1 MTSPLAAATVTPMQ
15 PGPPRTVLTA
25 FGSTAEPALM
35 EGGQGRTWRS
45 GDIVLKPVD
54 NHAEAE
60 WRAETLIALPE
71 SEAFRVPRPVRSDS
85 GSWTVDGWEA
95 GELLAG
101 STDPKRWSEAVET
114 GEKFHAAIA
123 DLPRPEFLT
132 SKNDWWSMADRDSWN
147 LDLPLPAE
155 VDDLAAA
162 RVPITVPHQLVHGD
176 LLGNILYEPGLPPA
190 VIDWPPY
197 WRPTA
202 WATAVALI
210 DAICWHRAPTALLDT
225 TPPQLA
231 LRALLYRILTDHHAA
246 EARQTPWIPHPA
258 YSPAIKAVL
267 DRVQQH

>member
-1 MTSPLAAATVTPMQ
+1 MQ
-15 PGPPRTVLTA
+15 PPRSVLEA
-25 FGSTAEPALM
+25 FGALGEPRLLH
-35 EGGQGRTWRS
+35 GGQGRTWAS
-45 GDIVLKPVD
+45 GKLVFKPAD
-54 NHAEAE
+54 NEIE
-60 WRAETLIALPE
+60 STWRAETLIALPE

-95 GELLAG
+95 SELLAG
-101 STDPKRWSEAVET
+101 STDPKRWSEAVQI

-123 DLPRPEFLT
+123 DLPRPEFL
-132 SKNDWWSMADRDSWN
+132 SSRDDWWSRADRDSWN
-147 LDLPLPAE
+147 LDIALPAE

-162 RVPITVPHQLVHGD
+162 RAPIEVPHQLVHGD

-210 DAICWHRAPTALLDT
+210 DAVCWHRAPTTLLDT

-231 LRALLYRILTDHHAA
+231 LRALLYRTLTDHHAA
-246 EARQTPWIPHPA
+246 EARHTPWTPHPA